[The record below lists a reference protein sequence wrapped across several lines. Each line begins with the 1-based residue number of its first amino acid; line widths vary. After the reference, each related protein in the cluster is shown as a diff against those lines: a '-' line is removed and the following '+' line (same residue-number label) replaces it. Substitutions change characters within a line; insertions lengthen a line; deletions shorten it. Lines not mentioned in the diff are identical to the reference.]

1 MREVLSRLCSAV
13 RYLHAAQSKLI
24 AVLRPTHDRRLV
36 SEAASLSEAGA
47 DELQAARE
55 ELNTFTPE
63 AKAA

>member
-13 RYLHAAQSKLI
+13 RHLHAAQSKLI

-36 SEAASLSEAGA
+36 SEASSLSEAGA